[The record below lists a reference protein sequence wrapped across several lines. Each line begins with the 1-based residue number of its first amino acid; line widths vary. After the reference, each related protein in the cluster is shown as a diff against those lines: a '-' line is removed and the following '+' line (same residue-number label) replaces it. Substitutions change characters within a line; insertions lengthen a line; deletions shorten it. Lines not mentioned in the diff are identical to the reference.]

1 MDFLIDTLNG
11 FLTDRNEDD
20 FFDRLNYQYTPTLF
34 ILLAMINITKLYVG
48 SAITCF
54 SKAEFPKSWNEYSKD
69 YCLIEN
75 TYYLR
80 TDESI
85 PIELE
90 TRNSKQISYYQW
102 VPFMLIL
109 QAASFYLV
117 HTIWRAFNWISGY
130 QIRMII
136 TAAKESSAKSEEDIT
151 KSVETISKS
160 MYHASLLKHR
170 TVVCLREQKFV
181 TFLYFL
187 MKLCYLFLICFH
199 LGIFKHFI
207 GSLGFAWDVVASK
220 AEWEQNGLFPRVTVC
235 DFSIEKNGQPTNY
248 TLECVLPLN
257 MFNEKI
263 FVFFFFWL
271 CFLFAGTLFSIF
283 KWINAIASR
292 KQFFKKLLSI
302 ASRQRHGPASHSN
315 TYSPPPGEHIPLLD
329 NSSTTSSVIYDPN
342 HKDPNSWDLRLILG
356 LIQDHAGLL
365 FCSRIYREMCNINDQ
380 KHRENVQNNYNNA
393 ETIKAQ
399 EKAREIERSP
409 L

>member
-1 MDFLIDTLNG
+1 MDFLIDTLSG

-20 FFDRLNYQYTPTLF
+20 FFDRLNYQYTPSLF
-34 ILLAMINITKLYVG
+34 IILAMINIGKLYVG
-48 SAITCF
+48 NAITCF
-54 SKAEFPKSWNEYSKD
+54 SKAEFTRSWNEYAKD

-75 TYYLR
+75 TYYLPSNEDFPGDLGR
-80 TDESI
+80 KE
-85 PIELE
+85 
-90 TRNSKQISYYQW
+90 KQISYYQW

-136 TAAKESSAKSEEDIT
+136 TAAKENFTKSEEDT
-151 KSVETISKS
+151 AKSVETISKS
-160 MYHASLLKHR
+160 MYHASLLRHR
-170 TVVCLREQKFV
+170 TLICLREQKFV

-187 MKLCYLFLICFH
+187 MKLSYLFLICFH

-207 GSLGFAWDVVASK
+207 GNLGFAWSVLASK

-235 DFSIEKNGQPTNY
+235 DFSIEKFGQPTNY

-283 KWINAIASR
+283 KWITAIASR

-302 ASRQRHGPASHSN
+302 TSKQRHGPVSSSNAS
-315 TYSPPPGEHIPLLD
+315 YSPPPGEHIPLLD
-329 NSSTTSSVIYDPN
+329 NSSTTSSVIYDP
-342 HKDPNSWDLRLILG
+342 HYSYPSSWDLRLILG
-356 LIQDHAGLL
+356 LIKEHAGLL
-365 FCSRIYREMCNINDQ
+365 FCSRIYREMCNTHEQ
-380 KHRENVQNNYNNA
+380 KHRENARRNYNDA